1 MGVTKLKPNE
11 AQIVNTNEIKILG
24 QGIEEFNPKNFTY
37 FVKPTYYDMSNLKL
51 DGLKKLAEII
61 QWGRR
66 NPVKFVSR
74 FFGIELLDYQ
84 KYIFMKSW
92 ITPFVVW
99 CCSRDSGKTF
109 IGSPFLMSKTLLVP
123 YFEAYILC
131 GNGAQSIGMMSKIE
145 KIALNEIASLTGLT
159 DVFLNEMV
167 KSDERYSGISHDPQS
182 WHYKLFSGSTLAT
195 VNSNY
200 DGKRGIRSRLNFYD
214 EASYTPPDM
223 FTATEPFT
231 AQNSDFKLGGDVDV
245 TLLPLDFPNQ
255 MIYASSAGSMDDVF
269 YKRYKEYSLKMLS
282 GDKRYF
288 ACDIDCDM
296 VMNAT
301 FNGKVYPV
309 PLLTQEKIDSEMKM
323 NPIKA
328 TREYKNKFDA
338 DGSDENII
346 KRAQVIKNSVV
357 MPPVLANKDN
367 SLFAL
372 AWDPAAKK
380 DNSILSVGRLFRS
393 EKRGWMMEVC
403 NCVNLLDKKTKR
415 PLTTPEQ
422 VVRVRGEL
430 VNYNGDAGDYANIE
444 ILNIDA
450 GAGGGATQICNLLFD
465 DFYETHHDKDS
476 DYFHHGLIDKTYD
489 YCKPYVSRYPT
500 AIDKIRMI
508 EPSKFKVKMYTEL
521 IELVEQGLIIF
532 PMEYDYNGYLTLL
545 EDNGEES
552 IYKLSPDEEVALKQI
567 DAMKEEV
574 VHMYRYKSS
583 NGNIRY
589 DLAPGLENTIGDDRS
604 YTLALLAHALYEKRA
619 SDMVRS
625 KKPKPKTD
633 ELLSQFTVRAPKK
646 VTRF

>member
-1 MGVTKLKPNE
+1 MSKPSTIQEVKKEIRIMGKN
-11 AQIVNTNEIKILG
+11 
-24 QGIEEFNPKNFTY
+24 IEEFNPKNFIY
-37 FVKPTYYDMSNLKL
+37 FVKPSYYDMSNMKL

-66 NPVKFVSR
+66 NPTKFVSR
-74 FFGIELLDYQ
+74 FFGIDFLDYQ
-84 KYIFMKSW
+84 KEIFMKSW

-99 CCSRDSGKTF
+99 CMSRDGGKTF
-109 IGSPFLMSKTLLVP
+109 VGSPFLMSKTLLVP
-123 YFEAYILC
+123 KFDAHIIC
-131 GNGAQSIGMMSKIE
+131 GNGAQSINMMSKIE
-145 KIALNEIASLTGLT
+145 KIALNQIASLTGLT

-167 KSDERYSGISHDPQS
+167 KQDERYSGISHDPQS
-182 WHYKLFSGSTLAT
+182 WHYTLFQGSTLKT
-195 VNSNY
+195 INSNY
-200 DGKRGIRSRLNFYD
+200 DGKRGERSRLIFYD

-223 FTATEPFT
+223 FTATEPFI
-231 AQNSDFKLGGDVDV
+231 AQNANFVLGGNKDV
-245 TLLPLDFPNQ
+245 TLMPPNFVNQ

-269 YKRYKEYSLKMLS
+269 YKRYKEYSMHMLA

-296 VMNAT
+296 IMSAT
-301 FNGKVYPV
+301 YNGKIYPV

-338 DGSDENII
+338 DGSDENIV

-357 MPPVLANKDN
+357 MPPVLVNEDN

-380 DNSILSVGRLFRS
+380 DNSILSVGKLYKND
-393 EKRGWMMEVC
+393 KRGWMMDIC
-403 NCVNLLDKKTKR
+403 NCVNLLDKKTKK

-422 VVRVRGEL
+422 VNRVREEL
-430 VNYNGDAGDYANIE
+430 INYNGSAGDYANIE

-465 DFYETHHDKDS
+465 DYYEPRHDKDP
-476 DYFHHGLIDKTYD
+476 DYFHYGLIDKTYE

-500 AIDKIRMI
+500 AIDKVRMI

-521 IELVEQGLIIF
+521 IELVEQGLIKF
-532 PMEYDYNGYLTLL
+532 PMDYDYNGYLTLL
-545 EDNGEES
+545 EDNGEEKV
-552 IYKLSPDEEVALKQI
+552 YKLSPDEEVALKQI

-604 YTLALLAHALYEKRA
+604 YTLALLAHVLYEKRA
-619 SDMVRS
+619 ADMVRS
-625 KKPKPKTD
+625 KKPKPNTN

>member
-1 MGVTKLKPNE
+1 MS
-11 AQIVNTNEIKILG
+11 EIKLMG
-24 QGIEEFNPKNFTY
+24 KEIEEFNPKNFTF

-51 DGLKKLAEII
+51 DGFKKLAGIV

-66 NPVKFVSR
+66 NPVLFVNR
-74 FFGIELLDYQ
+74 FFGIEFLDYQ
-84 KYIFMKSW
+84 KEIFMKSW

-99 CCSRDSGKTF
+99 CMSRDGGKTF
-109 IGSPFLMSKTLLVP
+109 VGSPFLMAKTLLIP

-167 KSDERYSGISHDPQS
+167 KMDEKFSGISHDPSS
-182 WHYKLFSGSTLAT
+182 WSYKLYSGSTLAT

-200 DGKRGIRSRLNFYD
+200 DGKRGLRSRLNFYD

-231 AQNSDFKLGGDVDV
+231 AMNTDFKLGGDVDV
-245 TLLPLDFPNQ
+245 TLLPPDFPSQ

-301 FNGKVYPV
+301 YNGKLYPV
-309 PLLTQEKIDSEMKM
+309 PLLTQEKIDSEMKT

-338 DGSDENII
+338 DGSDENIV
-346 KRAQVIKNSVV
+346 KRAQIIKNSVLR
-357 MPPVLANKDN
+357 PPVLANTDN

-372 AWDPAAKK
+372 AWDLAAKK
-380 DNSILSVGRLFRS
+380 DNSILSVGRLVKN

-403 NCVNLLDKKTKR
+403 NCINLLDKKTKK

-422 VVRVRGEL
+422 IDRVREEL
-430 VNYNGDAGDYANIE
+430 INYNGDAGDYANIE
-444 ILNIDA
+444 MLMMDA
-450 GAGGGATQICNLLFD
+450 GAGGGATQVCNFLFD
-465 DFYETHHDKDS
+465 DFYEKNHNGDS
-476 DYFHHGLIDKTYD
+476 DYYHHGLIDKTYD

-500 AIDKIRMI
+500 ALDKLRMI
-508 EPSKFKVKMYTEL
+508 EPSKWKVKMYTEL
-521 IELVEQGLIIF
+521 IELVEQGLITF

-545 EDNGEES
+545 EDDGSEK
-552 IYKLSPDEEVALKQI
+552 IYRLTPDEEVALKQL

-574 VHMYRYKSS
+574 CHMYRYKSS

-589 DLAPGLENTIGDDRS
+589 DLAPGFEKTIGDDRS
-604 YTLALLAHALYEKRA
+604 YTLALLAHVLYEKRA